1 MTGWDIRPQGVQG
14 QLGKT
19 ATQAGELEKALT
31 SLLTH
36 LQEAAQAA
44 GTAVPGSQAMSTVP
58 GSRGPDNSP
67 LTQKALGP
75 VAAGI
80 GAFVDGKKKDLTSM
94 AENVE
99 ASMTGAA
106 LATREYVEGDL
117 ETAKQAQDAARTM
130 NLDVLRD
137 LRGDAK

>member
-19 ATQAGELEKALT
+19 VTKAGDLEKALT
-31 SLLTH
+31 ALLTH

-44 GTAVPGSQAMSTVP
+44 GTAVPGSQAVTHLP
-58 GSRGPDNSP
+58 GPPGPDNSP

-80 GAFVDGKKKDLTSM
+80 GEFVEGKKKDLTSM
-94 AENVE
+94 AERVE
-99 ASMTGAA
+99 ASMTGAV

-117 ETAKQAQDAARTM
+117 ETAKQAQDAARTV

-137 LRGDAK
+137 LRGGQ